1 MQSIQTIAGKV
12 GTNLVK
18 AHLHSGRCHKSALI
32 LLSHLQVSPSKTMRS
47 CKMMSAASETFK
59 GFFYE
64 PEEVIEKS
72 DYYLFHQED
81 GDKVHEKV
89 ISYGD
94 LTCWCQKEFEDL
106 ADFAE
111 EELLCGQTVMTEHGV
126 VSVEAAKGVDLES
139 DVELEAEAVDR

>member
-81 GDKVHEKV
+81 GDKLYNKV
-89 ISYGD
+89 ISCDD
-94 LTCWCQKEFEDL
+94 LTCWCQKEFLDL

-111 EELLCGQTVMTEHGV
+111 EELLHGETVITDQGV
-126 VSVEAAKGVDLES
+126 FSVEAAKGVDLES
-139 DVELEAEAVDR
+139 DVELEATDS